1 MFNEFFKGSFHLS
14 DEFSLSLV
22 ASLAESV
29 IEFVFIDDNRTFI
42 MLRFLIVQHSV
53 IVVTMIHGIVVGL
66 TTLVVVHVTTIILV
80 VIVVLALIL
89 ITSLILS
96 GVSLV
101 GTILVLVVST
111 LMRLLSLIAIVSTL
125 LISTHIIVVILIMIV
140 VLSVVTVIVIVLLLA
155 IRVVGIKRG
164 VSLEISLIELLL
176 HLLDGELSRNLD
188 LLNSW
193 LSLDVWV
200 LSLSARH
207 EVNYRLHQLFLS
219 D

>member
-1 MFNEFFKGSFHLS
+1 
-14 DEFSLSLV
+14 
-22 ASLAESV
+22 
-29 IEFVFIDDNRTFI
+29 
-42 MLRFLIVQHSV
+42 
-53 IVVTMIHGIVVGL
+53 
-66 TTLVVVHVTTIILV
+66 
-80 VIVVLALIL
+80 
-89 ITSLILS
+89 
-96 GVSLV
+96 
-101 GTILVLVVST
+101 
-111 LMRLLSLIAIVSTL
+111 MRLLSLIAIVSTL

-188 LLNSW
+188 LLNSC
-193 LSLDVWV
+193 LRLDVWV